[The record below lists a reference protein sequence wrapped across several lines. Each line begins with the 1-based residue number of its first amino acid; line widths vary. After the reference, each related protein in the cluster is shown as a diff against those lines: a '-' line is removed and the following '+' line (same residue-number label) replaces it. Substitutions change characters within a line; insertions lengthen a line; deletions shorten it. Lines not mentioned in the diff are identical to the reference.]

1 MTTRAVGVLELAS
14 KYRYGLTAH
23 GVPLYLFRP
32 YDEALPE
39 FIVGSKSRD
48 TSHNQIALV
57 DIPAEA
63 LHAPP
68 PPPAKP
74 RAALVRLVGFVGDP
88 AAEREGLLLHY
99 CPVRHKSAITAPEV
113 TDATDT
119 TRTLELSAATGWIT
133 FHVDPVGCR
142 DIDDAIAYHPA
153 TDTFAIT
160 IADAAAAVP
169 AGSPLDE
176 TACEIGS
183 TFYNLE
189 GRAVI
194 PMLPPAISEDAASLL
209 PGQRRRG
216 LSLVMEPGKP
226 DRFAL
231 SWITVDHSFHYDNFI
246 GSDVARQLR
255 ITGEHD
261 AHICIEK
268 YMVHYNRAAAEFLQ
282 AHNAGILRIQ
292 SAATAEKIYSWSW
305 PPDMAYLAK
314 EAALYAPATDTTGH
328 SGLGLA
334 SYTHATSPLRRY
346 ADLINQRA
354 IKALLAVTTPPPPP
368 VDPTAI
374 DALNARAKA
383 NKRWT
388 RDLTFLT
395 HVTPGRVHE
404 VEIVW
409 ADPASRRAWVPA
421 WGRLLR
427 VRHDPPADA
436 ESGSAGRIQIFCDP
450 TKRNWKRRILTAPC
464 GPASPSNHPAPAATP
479 ASL

>member
-1 MTTRAVGVLELAS
+1 MTQRTVGVLELAS

-57 DIPAEA
+57 DIPAIAE
-63 LHAPP
+63 PP

-74 RAALVRLVGFVGDP
+74 RASLVRMVGPVGDP
-88 AAEREGLLLHY
+88 AAEREALLLHY
-99 CPVRHKSAITAPEV
+99 CAARHKATTPAIEV
-113 TDATDT
+113 TADTD
-119 TRTLELSAATGWIT
+119 RILELSAATGWIT

-142 DIDDAIAYHPA
+142 DIDDAIAYHPV
-153 TDTFAIT
+153 TDTMAIT
-160 IADAAAAVP
+160 IADAATAVP
-169 AGSPLDE
+169 VGSPIDE
-176 TACEIGS
+176 TARAIGS
-183 TFYNLE
+183 TFYDLE

-194 PMLPPAISEDAASLL
+194 PMLPPSISEDSASLL

-216 LSLVMEPGKP
+216 LSLIIEPGKP
-226 DRFAL
+226 DRFAPT
-231 SWITVDHSFHYDNFI
+231 WITVDHSFHYDNFI
-246 GSDVARQLR
+246 GSAVAAQLR
-255 ITGEHD
+255 ITDD
-261 AHICIEK
+261 AHICVEK
-268 YMVHYNRAAAEFLQ
+268 WMIHYNRAAAEFLQ
-282 AHNAGILRIQ
+282 KHAAGVLRIQ
-292 SAATAEKIYSWSW
+292 SAATAEKVYSWPSSL
-305 PPDMAYLAK
+305 AHLAK

-328 SGLGLA
+328 ASLGLA

-346 ADLINQRA
+346 ADLINQRT
-354 IKALLAVTTPPPPP
+354 IKAILAAAQSPSI
-368 VDPTAI
+368 DSAAI
-374 DALNARAKA
+374 ETLNARAKA

-421 WGRLLR
+421 WGRLIR

-436 ESGSAGRIQIFCDP
+436 ESGSTDRIEIFCDP
-450 TKRNWKRRILTAPC
+450 AKRNWKRRILTAPC
-464 GPASPSNHPAPAATP
+464 RPAAAPSDHPVPT
-479 ASL
+479 ATLSSL